1 MTYHIVIFGCASNTA
16 DAERLASYYESQGL
30 QKAESIDTAH
40 VIVLVTC
47 MVRQSAEDRVYGLVR
62 NLTKEKAKGRSVKI
76 VVTGC
81 MTGMA
86 TRDPSGNVL
95 SQLRKKMPGVDEFL
109 PIAEVGF
116 DYPQLRS
123 AGTHALV
130 PISNGCNNFC
140 TFCIVPFT
148 RGREVSRVYESIIEE
163 CTKLAHTG
171 TTSITLVGQ
180 NVNSY
185 GSDLVADTKN
195 EGQPVMVNGKA
206 VMPVYVKH
214 LGRLR
219 IPTLFPSLVADVAE
233 IPGITE
239 VDFISSNPWDFS
251 DELIN
256 VIATHKNVKRVIHL
270 PIQSG
275 DEQILKRM
283 NRWYT
288 PDEYIALVEKIR
300 ASVPDIR
307 FSTDI
312 IVWFPGETNEQF
324 DHTVEVA
331 KRVGFGKAYV
341 AMYSIRPGTA
351 ATKTMIDDIPY
362 EEKKRRWEMLDEL
375 INKSNLKK
383 GTYPKTDSVQ
393 KTKK

>member
-312 IVWFPGETNEQF
+312 IVGFPGETNEQF

>member
-1 MTYHIVIFGCASNTA
+1 
-16 DAERLASYYESQGL
+16 
-30 QKAESIDTAH
+30 
-40 VIVLVTC
+40 
-47 MVRQSAEDRVYGLVR
+47 
-62 NLTKEKAKGRSVKI
+62 
-76 VVTGC
+76 
-81 MTGMA
+81 
-86 TRDPSGNVL
+86 
-95 SQLRKKMPGVDEFL
+95 
-109 PIAEVGF
+109 
-116 DYPQLRS
+116 
-123 AGTHALV
+123 
-130 PISNGCNNFC
+130 
-140 TFCIVPFT
+140 VPFT
-148 RGREVSRVYESIIEE
+148 RGREVSRPYESIVEE
-163 CTKLAHTG
+163 CKELARTG

-185 GSDLVADTKN
+185 GSDLVADTKK
-195 EGQPVMVNGKA
+195 EGQPVVVNGKT

-219 IPTLFPSLVADVAE
+219 IPTLFPILVADVAE

-251 DELIN
+251 DELID
-256 VIATHKNVKRVIHL
+256 VIASHKNVKRVIHL

-288 PDEYIALVEKIR
+288 PDEYINLVEKIR
-300 ASVPDIR
+300 SKVPDIR

-312 IVWFPGETNEQF
+312 IVGFPGETNEQF
-324 DHTVEVA
+324 DHTVDMA

-351 ATKTMIDDIPY
+351 ATKTMIDDISY
-362 EEKKRRWEMLDEL
+362 EEKKRRWEILDEL

-383 GTYPKTDSVQ
+383 GTYPKTDNVQ
-393 KTKK
+393 KTKKN